1 MLKMVSKMMITCLV
15 VGLLMAKP
23 PERKDN
29 YPSRSAYAIPWIG
42 GKLRLHGR
50 PIGDSRLEWR
60 G

>member
-1 MLKMVSKMMITCLV
+1 MMITCLV

-42 GKLRLHGR
+42 GKLRLHDR

>member
-1 MLKMVSKMMITCLV
+1 MLKMVSKMMIKCLV

-42 GKLRLHGR
+42 GKPCLLSR
-50 PIGDSRLEWR
+50 PLEDSRLEWR